1 MDIEQDKKLSIVNS
15 QLSIREF
22 LDRDEQKDL
31 LRFLTAGSDRKS
43 VV

>member
-31 LRFLTAGSDRKS
+31 LRFLTAG
-43 VV
+43 